1 MIARSY
7 IDYPPPQGRP
17 VAAHFSNR
25 PPPPVSLQHPDWPGF
40 WREATASLRQCGFQT
55 STLIFY
61 RHILRH
67 FARFTDKPPHAITP
81 RDIKEYLRSLTR
93 QPVSWHWTGMNIS
106 VLRTLFDK
114 LGGLNALVHQRGPRR
129 KRTLPE
135 ILSRDDLQRL
145 FAHATTLR
153 DQLILALFYGCGLKT
168 GELQTLRWREIDPD
182 AGHLQLPARYS
193 GKIRTIKLPEATLS
207 LLRLGKTQCTPDDLL
222 FPGTH
227 PVRGLTPRAVQTLLR
242 NIAKQA
248 GLNRPVTP
256 MVLRHTFAVHFLE
269 DGGTI
274 RQLQEI
280 LGHETLEPTMRY
292 QALVR
297 DQSNHPILEPL
308 ITLHTEPEILAAPIF
323 PLVEKAA
330 PRFAD
335 RLRQQLKI
343 RKRGQSAHI
352 NIWFLRALCF
362 CC

>member
-1 MIARSY
+1 MASGHHGAGHTRIA
-7 IDYPPPQGRP
+7 
-17 VAAHFSNR
+17 H
-25 PPPPVSLQHPDWPGF
+25 PVS
-40 WREATASLRQCGFQT
+40 
-55 STLIFY
+55 
-61 RHILRH
+61 HI
-67 FARFTDKPPHAITP
+67 
-81 RDIKEYLRSLTR
+81 
-93 QPVSWHWTGMNIS
+93 PVSWHWTGMNIS

-135 ILSRDDLQRL
+135 ILARDDISRL

-182 AGHLQLPARYS
+182 AGNLQLPARYS
-193 GKIRTIKLPEATLS
+193 GKIRTIKLPSATLS
-207 LLRLGKTQCTPDDLL
+207 LLRLGKTQCAPDDLL

-227 PVRGLTPRAVQTLLR
+227 TERGLTPRAIQALLR
-242 NIAKQA
+242 NIAKSA
-248 GLNRPVTP
+248 GLDRPVTP
-256 MVLRHTFAVHFLE
+256 MTLRHTFAVHFLE

-280 LGHETLEPTMRY
+280 LGHETIEPTMRY
-292 QALVR
+292 KALVR

-335 RLRQQLKI
+335 RLRQQLKG
-343 RKRGQSAHI
+343 R
-352 NIWFLRALCF
+352 FLAMRRFFRPGLSPP
-362 CC
+362 